1 MLCLSRDLS
10 WDYARHAL
18 EFFHN
23 NKIPFQDMKA
33 ADELV
38 GNKSFGN
45 SAYCLADEGNT
56 WLVYLPDC
64 GECELMLPGKSRLT
78 IAWFNPRTGDLGET
92 TPLKSPELRAPDNND
107 WLAIVRR

>member
-38 GNKSFGN
+38 GNKSFDN
-45 SAYCLADEGNT
+45 SAYCLGGDGNT
-56 WLVYLPDC
+56 WLVYLPDG
-64 GECELMLPGKSRLT
+64 GECVLMLPGKSRFT
-78 IAWFNPRTGDLGET
+78 IAWFNPRTGKLGQT
-92 TPLKSPELRAPDNND
+92 TLLKSVDLQAPDKND
-107 WLAIVRR
+107 WLAVIRR